1 MKEEKIDSDDEFQ
14 MTTSVEPVVTR
25 NADKLEK
32 DEEEGSEE
40 DEDDWEEVEGK
51 WWVENSVS
59 LLCVCKNH
67 IIILSIMCVYVD

>member
-59 LLCVCKNH
+59 LLCV
-67 IIILSIMCVYVD
+67 